1 MNEVILCKQARVDG
15 PVRVDPE
22 QFHLDQAKPA
32 AERVWSLWTSE
43 APAPAPAVPVAPAA
57 APPSPVAAVAL
68 PKMLVMKSGTKFL
81 IVDEKGQTI
90 TGVEGIEPTGYKT
103 QAAATKAIE
112 ALTNA

>member
-1 MNEVILCKQARVDG
+1 MNEVILCRQARVDG

-22 QFHLDQAKPA
+22 QFRLDQAKPA
-32 AERVWSLWTSE
+32 GERVWSLWAGE
-43 APAPAPAVPVAPAA
+43 APAPAPVAPVAPA
-57 APPSPVAAVAL
+57 PQPMQPVEL

-90 TGVEGIEPTGYKT
+90 TGVDGIEPTGYKT

>member
-1 MNEVILCKQARVDG
+1 MNEVILCRQARVDG

-22 QFHLDQAKPA
+22 QFHLDQAKPVG
-32 AERVWSLWTSE
+32 ERVWSLWAGE
-43 APAPAPAVPVAPAA
+43 APALAPAA
-57 APPSPVAAVAL
+57 PTPQPVQAVEL

-90 TGVEGIEPTGYKT
+90 TGVDGIEATGYKT